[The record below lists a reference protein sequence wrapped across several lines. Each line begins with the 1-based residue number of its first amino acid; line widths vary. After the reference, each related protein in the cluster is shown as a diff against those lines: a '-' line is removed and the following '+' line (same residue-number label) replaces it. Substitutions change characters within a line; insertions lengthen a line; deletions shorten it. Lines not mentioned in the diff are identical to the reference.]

1 MECVGCAAT
10 ELTAQVLQYHSVLA
24 LGGAEALMARN
35 HWSHASAAQALDR
48 AAHPALGVLLTMG
61 DVERDVPVPLTL
73 LRPSISLGGAGRS

>member
-24 LGGAEALMARN
+24 LGGAQALMARN
-35 HWSHASAAQALDR
+35 HRSHASAAQALDR
-48 AAHPALGVLLTMG
+48 AAHPALGVLLAMG